1 MSGVLHLSDLHLG
14 KPGDHQW
21 LDDHKASIAGSDRRA
36 ERDVLRETITAFADD
51 GGLDKV
57 EAVVVSGDLTN
68 RGGSDGFDEFAEL
81 MQLITAHVAPEK
93 ILVVPGNHDVP
104 REHGPG
110 DPERYTEFL
119 RVTREQGF
127 VTPLL
132 DGVDFDDGGALSGQG
147 GERQHLV
154 YGKRFAI
161 VPINSSHFCWCV
173 EPLPDSIFEELLS
186 VDPDKISEAT
196 KALRRHDIPRV
207 SNAQMTALERLIGR
221 LDAWPDPGGSVHS
234 L

>member
-161 VPINSSHFCWCV
+161 V
-173 EPLPDSIFEELLS
+173 EELLS